1 LPATNRPRSLLNR
14 EGTPPTSSRPP
25 STTFGYSPRPARG
38 VRFHA
43 APSADLWLPPA
54 APEVTDTEPCTA
66 KRSARFGAVDDAR
79 AGLDLGTANLNST
92 ECSSFNARARFDR
105 GTRSNEAATRE
116 LL

>member
-1 LPATNRPRSLLNR
+1 VSATSQQRPRPSGGQR
-14 EGTPPTSSRPP
+14 VAFGFTRHRPP
-25 STTFGYSPRPARG
+25 ISGYRPQR
-38 VRFHA
+38 RK
-43 APSADLWLPPA
+43 SRI
-54 APEVTDTEPCTA
+54 TEPCTA